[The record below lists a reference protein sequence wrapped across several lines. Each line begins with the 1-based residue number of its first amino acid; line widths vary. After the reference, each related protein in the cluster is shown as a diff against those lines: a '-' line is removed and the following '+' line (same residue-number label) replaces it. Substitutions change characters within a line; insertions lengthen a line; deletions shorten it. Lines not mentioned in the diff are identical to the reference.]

1 METAVKLFN
10 NPQFGNIRVVQDE
23 KGEPLFCLSDLCDA
37 LRLTNSR
44 KVKGQLDEDVTLSYP
59 LQTSGGVQNATFVTE
74 SGMYTVIIRSDSP
87 LAKPMQKW
95 VTSEVLPTI
104 RRHGAYLTPE
114 KVEEALL
121 DPDTIIRLAT
131 QLKAERAKNSQLEAC
146 NQHNIQQLNK
156 QAPKVLFANA
166 VEASNTSILV
176 GELAKILNQNGV
188 NIGQNRLFEWL
199 RNNGYLI
206 SRRGTDYNMPTQR
219 SMDLGLFE
227 IKETAISHADGHVSV
242 SKTSK
247 VKGKGQ
253 TYFINRFL
261 YNKNMEG

>member
-1 METAVKLFN
+1 METAVKIFSS
-10 NPQFGNIRVVQDE
+10 PDFGAIRIIDE
-23 KGEPLFCLSDLCDA
+23 FGKPLFSSNDVSRA
-37 LRLTNSR
+37 LGYSNPRKAVLDHCKGVTKRDTLT
-44 KVKGQLDEDVTLSYP
+44 E
-59 LQTSGGVQNATFVTE
+59 GGVQSLSFIPE
-74 SGMYTVIIRSDSP
+74 SDVYRLVMRSKLESAEKFQD
-87 LAKPMQKW
+87 W
-95 VTSEVLPTI
+95 VCEDVLPTI

-131 QLKAERAKNSQLEAC
+131 QLKAERAKNSLLESC
-146 NQHNIQQLNK
+146 NQHNVQQLKK